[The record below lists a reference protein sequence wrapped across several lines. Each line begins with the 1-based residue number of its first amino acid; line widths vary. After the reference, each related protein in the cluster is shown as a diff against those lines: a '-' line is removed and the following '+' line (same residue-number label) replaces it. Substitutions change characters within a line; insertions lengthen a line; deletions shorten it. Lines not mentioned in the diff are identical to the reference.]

1 MQWKCQGGSVPSLC
15 CRILHLYCILKY
27 FNLNICK
34 TVKHKVNKS
43 CKNPNVFENKSKPR
57 KLYELKNICTLTGA
71 FCCVWLADTSSAPVS
86 NYIPIYWEYFSFYFR
101 TATTIQLYIVTWG
114 NHSIHF
120 FPLNRNKQ
128 FVFLLYI
135 SVRIVCCIFA
145 KYRPF
150 RSNYTGV
157 VCSLVSVVCWWRWE
171 TGNKNKALSVVFS
184 TLVVCM
190 WFLHNQ
196 IYRVSGFILQPA
208 TQLVM

>member
-1 MQWKCQGGSVPSLC
+1 MK
-15 CRILHLYCILKY
+15 K
-27 FNLNICK
+27 
-34 TVKHKVNKS
+34 
-43 CKNPNVFENKSKPR
+43 
-57 KLYELKNICTLTGA
+57 ICTLLL
-71 FCCVWLADTSSAPVS
+71 VWCAVFGWQIHLQSQLAIIFQSIGSIS
-86 NYIPIYWEYFSFYFR
+86 LFISERLQLHNYI
-101 TATTIQLYIVTWG
+101 YIVTWG
-114 NHSIHF
+114 NHSTHF

-157 VCSLVSVVCWWRWE
+157 VCSLGSVVCWWRWE

>member
-1 MQWKCQGGSVPSLC
+1 MQEPKCFKKQP
-15 CRILHLYCILKY
+15 R
-27 FNLNICK
+27 
-34 TVKHKVNKS
+34 T
-43 CKNPNVFENKSKPR
+43 R
-57 KLYELKNICTLTGA
+57 KLFELKKICTLLLVWLV
-71 FCCVWLADTSSAPVS
+71 CCVWLPDRSSAPAS

-157 VCSLVSVVCWWRWE
+157 VCSLGSVVCW
-171 TGNKNKALSVVFS
+171 
-184 TLVVCM
+184 
-190 WFLHNQ
+190 
-196 IYRVSGFILQPA
+196 
-208 TQLVM
+208 